1 MALPITIRPTTVRT
15 NNYDGTGSFYERRI
29 PSKQAKPYNLPAPYN
44 LKRCGFPW
52 TRLIGGQTNY
62 AGMCNAA
69 TDKAATWGVSPNT
82 TWDTFASERTWACNY
97 ARAKLLSV
105 LNSEAM
111 MVVNYMER
119 AQALDAIYRRGT
131 QLLDFIRALKRGNVV
146 KAAKVLGCRAN
157 VAGESASRR
166 YGPKTWRSKSKRFA
180 DDFLEWHFGWSPLIA
195 DIGNAVELLQ
205 GPVPFGRFKARG
217 RKVPIDSQFT
227 GVNQVATYKG
237 FAQAECGCCFTVTN
251 PNLYLANKLGFVNP
265 AAIAWELVPFSF
277 VVDWF
282 VNVGD
287 FLTQSSELY
296 GLTISDPY
304 TTQLLV
310 IAPCSARYRYTYA
323 NKLYGFES
331 LSHGVWLDRATKL
344 PDVKLGI
351 RPGWRLSP
359 VRAATAISLLV
370 QKGFKEDL
378 KYLKSLDK
386 PKR

>member
-15 NNYDGTGSFYERRI
+15 NNYDGTGSFYERRV

-97 ARAKLLSV
+97 ARAKLLSI

-146 KAAKVLGCRAN
+146 RAAKVLGCRAN
-157 VAGESASRR
+157 VAGESASQR

-378 KYLKSLDK
+378 KYLKSLNK